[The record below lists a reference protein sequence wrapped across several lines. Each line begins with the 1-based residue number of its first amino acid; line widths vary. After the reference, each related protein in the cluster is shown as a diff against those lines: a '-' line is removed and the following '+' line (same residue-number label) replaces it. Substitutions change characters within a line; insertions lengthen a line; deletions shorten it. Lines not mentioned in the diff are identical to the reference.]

1 MEQNILNLY
10 IYIMARGTKKRYFKK
25 NKTRNNKKIRKQR
38 RMKHSNKSRKRKQNK
53 KSRKRKA
60 GMLGLS
66 IKYSELTRPQKEYLK
81 EENIYTNEEIQSNPE
96 VEDFVKHHLAHLD
109 PKEYPNIYR
118 PRGFITKRKQKEWDS
133 ETIKKYNVDM
143 KTLYEDK
150 KRINTEKKAIQ
161 ELKKTVANAVD
172 RLKKNELNELETITA
187 IQNAIQEAEEAGIY
201 PGDARNIAK
210 PYISFLSQNAIQIAE
225 DKRIY
230 RPTSTTKLGAIQTL
244 INEVKFALLILKQYS
259 WVTEGATIITIQDA
273 IDKAKKNGVEEKDV
287 AMKDAKQ
294 HIIVLQETVKAKEA
308 AAGAGAEP

>member
-1 MEQNILNLY
+1 
-10 IYIMARGTKKRYFKK
+10 MARGTKKRYFKK

-38 RMKHSNKSRKRKQNK
+38 RMKHSNKSRKRKQIK

-133 ETIKKYNVDM
+133 ETINKYNVDM
-143 KTLYEDK
+143 KTLYED
-150 KRINTEKKAIQ
+150 KKAIQ

-172 RLKKNELNELETITA
+172 RLDPIRKNELETIEA
-187 IQNAIQEAEEAGIY
+187 IENAIQEAEEAGIY

-210 PYISFLSQNAIQIAE
+210 PYISFLPQNAIQIAK

-244 INEVKFALLILKQYS
+244 INEVKFALLILEQYS

>member
-1 MEQNILNLY
+1 
-10 IYIMARGTKKRYFKK
+10 MARGTKKRYFKK

-60 GMLGLS
+60 GMFGLP
-66 IKYSELTRPQKEYLK
+66 IKYSELTPPQKEYLK

-133 ETIKKYNVDM
+133 ETINKYNVDM
-143 KTLYEDK
+143 KTLYED
-150 KRINTEKKAIQ
+150 KKAIQ

-172 RLKKNELNELETITA
+172 RLDPIRKNELETIEA
-187 IQNAIQEAEEAGIY
+187 IENAIQEAEEAGIY

-210 PYISFLSQNAIQIAE
+210 PYISFLPQNAIQIAK

-230 RPTSTTKLGAIQTL
+230 RPTSTTKLRAIQTL
-244 INEVKFALLILKQYS
+244 INEVKFALLILEQYS

-294 HIIVLQETVKAKEA
+294 HIIDLQETVKAKEA
-308 AAGAGAEP
+308 AAAAGTGAEP